1 MAWKAEW
8 DERAFKE
15 LCAIDKQTQKNI
27 LKYLKKKIQ
36 TEEDPR
42 RFGAP
47 LHNDLVGLW
56 KYRIGDYRLICS
68 IEDNMLIVLVLRVGH
83 RRNVYKKVLSMKGK
97 Y

>member
-1 MAWKAEW
+1 LAWSVEW

-15 LCAIDKQTQKNI
+15 LESLDKQAQRNI

-47 LHNDLVGLW
+47 LHDDLAGLW
-56 KYRIGDYRLICS
+56 KYRIGDYRLICT
-68 IEDNMLIVLVLRVGH
+68 IEDNKLVILVLKAGH
-83 RRNVYKKVLSMKGK
+83 RKNVYKNVISIRSKQ
-97 Y
+97 